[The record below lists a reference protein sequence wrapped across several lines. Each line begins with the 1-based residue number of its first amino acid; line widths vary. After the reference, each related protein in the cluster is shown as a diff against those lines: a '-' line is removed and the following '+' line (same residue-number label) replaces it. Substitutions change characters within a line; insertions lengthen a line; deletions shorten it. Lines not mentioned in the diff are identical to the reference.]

1 MRKCAICSVPPVD
14 TLEACCIVQ
23 HCPSDILIY
32 STCPDNHVMVA
43 AESPKIP
50 ETVYQKMHLFFT
62 DRSQNYFKRSESLVK
77 FLIIDTAAKEKKK
90 RLINE

>member
-1 MRKCAICSVPPVD
+1 
-14 TLEACCIVQ
+14 
-23 HCPSDILIY
+23 
-32 STCPDNHVMVA
+32 MVA

-50 ETVYQKMHLFFT
+50 ETVYQEMHLFCT
-62 DRSQNYFKRSESLVK
+62 DRSQNYFKRFESLVK